1 MTARCAGR
9 RDGYKEIDILDPRAG
24 TAGPDGPVAVA
35 SGDEVA
41 SFRLAMSDERK
52 IHAVGQTAIKSYQ
65 PTVFDEVPGAP
76 TLSDIRLTE
85 TFSGDIEGDGVAH
98 VVQAAR
104 ADGAASFAGIERV
117 RGSIGGKQGSFLL
130 QVHGTVVRKEMKK
143 EMKAEWIVVPGSG
156 TGELTG
162 LRGDGGFTAEL
173 GQHGSIWLDYQIE
186 AP

>member
-1 MTARCAGR
+1 
-9 RDGYKEIDILDPRAG
+9 
-24 TAGPDGPVAVA
+24 
-35 SGDEVA
+35 
-41 SFRLAMSDERK
+41 MSDTHK
-52 IHAVGQTAIKSYQ
+52 VHAVGRTTVETYQ

-130 QVHGTVVRKEMKK
+130 QVHGTVVAKQ
-143 EMKAEWIVVPGSG
+143 MKAEWFVVPGSG
-156 TGELTG
+156 SGELQG
-162 LRGDGGFTAEL
+162 LRGEGGFKAEL
-173 GQHGSIWLDYQIE
+173 GHHGEIWLDYQID